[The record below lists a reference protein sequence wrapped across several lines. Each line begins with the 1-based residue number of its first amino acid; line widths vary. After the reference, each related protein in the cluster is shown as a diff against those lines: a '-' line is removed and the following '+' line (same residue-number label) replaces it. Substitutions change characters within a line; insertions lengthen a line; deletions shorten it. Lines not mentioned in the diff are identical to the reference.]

1 MELLEII
8 RVFSQR
14 HGNIFQVR
22 LDSNLRRF
30 VVGASWSN
38 TVRRDFGWVP
48 PDSCFLK
55 GDQGTLSAIDRLRL
69 LPPFAHL

>member
-8 RVFSQR
+8 RASLIQSP
-14 HGNIFQVR
+14 GNIFQVL

-48 PDSCFLK
+48 PDSCFRVRVV
-55 GDQGTLSAIDRLRL
+55 GLSPLDR
-69 LPPFAHL
+69 